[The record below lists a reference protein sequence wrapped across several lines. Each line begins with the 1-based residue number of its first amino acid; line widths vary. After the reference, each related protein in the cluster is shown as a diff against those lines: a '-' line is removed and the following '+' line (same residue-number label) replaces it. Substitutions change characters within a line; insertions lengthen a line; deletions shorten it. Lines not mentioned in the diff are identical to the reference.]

1 MILVQLDI
9 YIKKKIKLDPYLIS
23 YKNQFIG
30 DSRFNILIKCL
41 NFLQKTKKKILSPW
55 VKLVFLHST

>member
-41 NFLQKTKKKILSPW
+41 NFLQKTKEKILSPW